1 MNKQSLVTGIDH
13 PAIAADD
20 VEKLG
25 TWYCEVLGYEKFFVD
40 PEAPIWI
47 IKAADG
53 TFIEIMPKDENPRQ
67 DRTVCTPGYSH
78 LALRVNNLN
87 AAIEYLESKGI
98 VWTSEVFG
106 AKGGGNLRNFE
117 DPDGNMLQIVERP

>member
-1 MNKQSLVTGIDH
+1 MSKQNLFIGIDH
-13 PAIAADD
+13 PAIAAND

-25 TWYCEVLGYEKFFVD
+25 TWYCEVLGYEKFFID
-40 PEAPIWI
+40 PQPIWI

-53 TFIEIMPKDENPRQ
+53 TFIEIMPKDENLRQ
-67 DRTVCTPGYSH
+67 QRTVCTPGYSH
-78 LALRVNNLN
+78 LALRVSDLN
-87 AAIEYLESKGI
+87 AAMEHLESKGI

-117 DPDGNMLQIVERP
+117 DPDGNMLQIVERD